1 MKKLTAIGIA
11 FVFVFFSFVSC
22 GKKPSAAKAGS
33 ASVDDML
40 SLVPDDA
47 MGVFFVNFHKAASTE
62 MANKTIKEDK
72 NYQKY
77 QEFIE
82 MTGIDPQKDIYFV
95 TVAVMEAIEKEKIK
109 ASAIINLKYD
119 KEKLLILAKEK
130 AAEDGQEILEEEYDG
145 MKIYSWKQEK
155 GEAPKF
161 SFIDD
166 SNIIAGDE
174 VGVRSCIDVLQKKR
188 ENVFKNKDLTDLME
202 KTNKEAMV
210 WGAILLPQE
219 AMSKISAQ
227 NPMLSSLEAVKAVS
241 MYFDYKDK
249 NLVAEIKVMS
259 LDETKNQQIA
269 DLLNGVKAM
278 GGMAS
283 AEKPELGEL
292 INKIEVTSSPEHT
305 KIYANIPEELINRLK
320 EMKEKEEGEL

>member
-1 MKKLTAIGIA
+1 MKKLTAIGIT
-11 FVFVFFSFVSC
+11 FIFVFFSFISC
-22 GKKPSAAKAGS
+22 EKKPTAPRAGA

-47 MGVFFVNFHKAASTE
+47 MGVFFIDFHRAMSTE
-62 MANKTIKEDK
+62 MASKTIKEDK

-82 MTGIDPQKDIYFV
+82 MTGIDPQKDVYFV
-95 TVAVMEAIEKEKIK
+95 TLAVMEVIEKEKTK

-119 KEKLLILAKEK
+119 KEKLLSLAKEK
-130 AAEDGQEILEEEYDG
+130 ATEEGQEILEEEYNG
-145 MKIYSWKQEK
+145 MKIYSIEQEK

-166 SNIIAGDE
+166 SNIVAGDE
-174 VGVRSCIDVLQKKR
+174 VGVRSCIDVLQKRR
-188 ENVFKNKDLTDLME
+188 ENVFKNEELTDLIE
-202 KTNKEAMV
+202 TTNKGAMI
-210 WGAILLPQE
+210 WGAFLIPQE
-219 AMSKISAQ
+219 MMNKVADQ
-227 NPMLSSLEAVKAVS
+227 NPMLGNLKAVQATS

-249 NLVAEIKVMS
+249 NILSEIKVMS
-259 LDETKNQQIA
+259 SDETKNQQIA

-278 GGMAS
+278 GGMVS
-283 AEKPELGEL
+283 AKKPEIGEL
-292 INKIEVTSSPEHT
+292 INKIEITSSPDHV